1 MANRSAIQILLAT
14 YNASAFLPD
23 QFQSYVGQTHTN
35 WSVLARDDE
44 SNDRTEEMLSD
55 LARAHPGR
63 IKLVD
68 RGTPNIGASGNFGR
82 LMELA
87 DVDQFNYFAF
97 SDCDDFWK
105 PDKLSQSMNKM
116 HELEARFG
124 QSTPLL
130 VHTDLSVVDRSL
142 KPIHSSFWQ
151 YQHLQPENSRRLN
164 RQLSYNV
171 VTGCT
176 MLANAPLL
184 RAANPLPDI
193 APMHDWWIS
202 LVAVAIGQVDYVNN
216 ATILYRQHG
225 ANSIGSKGFNL
236 KYLAN
241 RVTNIWSDQ
250 GPRGLIKKSQLLARV
265 MLERARPQIPP
276 DRLPIIELWA
286 DMPTRSAL
294 QRRIDS
300 VRFGLLPGDLAR
312 NVGSLV
318 AM

>member
-14 YNASAFLPD
+14 YNASAFLLD
-23 QFQSYVGQTHTN
+23 QFNSYVGQTHTN

-44 SNDRTEEMLSD
+44 SNDRTEEMLLD
-55 LARAHPGR
+55 LTRAHPGR
-63 IKLVD
+63 IELVD

-142 KPIHSSFWQ
+142 SSIHGSFWQ
-151 YQHLQPENSRRLN
+151 FQHLQPENSRRLN

-176 MLANAPLL
+176 MLLNASLM
-184 RAANPLPDI
+184 RVAKPLPEV

-202 LVAVAIGQVDYVNN
+202 LVAVAMGQVDYVNN

-225 ANSIGSKGFNL
+225 ANSIGSKGFSL

-241 RVTNIWSDQ
+241 RVRNIWSDR
-250 GPRGLIKKSQLLARV
+250 GPRGLVRKSQLQAREL
-265 MLERARPQIPP
+265 LERAGPQIAP
-276 DRLPIIELWA
+276 DRLRIIERWA
-286 DMPTRSAL
+286 NMPASNAL
-294 QRRIDS
+294 RRRVDS

-312 NVGSLV
+312 NIGCLV